1 MANQS
6 ANRKKGA
13 CCTLPGSKHGSLIFV
28 FRAKK
33 NDIRT
38 TNIYLGKENFGTSN
52 EEPGTH
58 DTTGNRRLPM
68 KIMAALDLSD
78 YADFVLIK
86 AIKTA
91 KQQNAKMDIV
101 VVAEER
107 GKEGDPADRDLISE
121 KRLRDAT
128 RAARTYQQKAF
139 AQGVKAKVRV
149 RYGKSASEEII
160 KYQQSEK
167 LDLIVLGRRSHTSRA
182 TFPMGAVAQK
192 VAAYATCTVMVVRCM
207 EKRDLAD

>member
-1 MANQS
+1 
-6 ANRKKGA
+6 
-13 CCTLPGSKHGSLIFV
+13 
-28 FRAKK
+28 
-33 NDIRT
+33 
-38 TNIYLGKENFGTSN
+38 
-52 EEPGTH
+52 
-58 DTTGNRRLPM
+58 M

-101 VVAEER
+101 VVAEGYSDER
-107 GKEGDPADRDLISE
+107 DSAERERANKKL
-121 KRLRDAT
+121 LQDAT
-128 RAARTYQQKAF
+128 RAARSYQQKAL

-149 RYGKSASEEII
+149 RSGKSTAEEII

-167 LDLIVLGRRSHTSRA
+167 LDLIVLGRRSQTRGA
-182 TFPMGAVAQK
+182 TCPMGAVAQR

-207 EKRDLAD
+207 EKPDRTDWNANSLL

>member
-1 MANQS
+1 
-6 ANRKKGA
+6 
-13 CCTLPGSKHGSLIFV
+13 
-28 FRAKK
+28 
-33 NDIRT
+33 
-38 TNIYLGKENFGTSN
+38 
-52 EEPGTH
+52 
-58 DTTGNRRLPM
+58 M

-101 VVAEER
+101 VVAEADHSDESDSAEWER
-107 GKEGDPADRDLISE
+107 VNE
-121 KRLRDAT
+121 KLLRDAT
-128 RAARTYQQKAF
+128 RAARSYQQKAL

-149 RYGKSASEEII
+149 RSGKSAAEEII
-160 KYQQSEK
+160 KYQQSEI
-167 LDLIVLGRRSHTSRA
+167 LDLIVLGRRSHTRQG

-207 EKRDLAD
+207 EKRDFIDRNANSLL

>member
-1 MANQS
+1 MYHVLKA
-6 ANRKKGA
+6 
-13 CCTLPGSKHGSLIFV
+13 TDHGINNGGLS
-28 FRAKK
+28 
-33 NDIRT
+33 
-38 TNIYLGKENFGTSN
+38 
-52 EEPGTH
+52 
-58 DTTGNRRLPM
+58 M

-101 VVAEER
+101 VVAE
-107 GKEGDPADRDLISE
+107 DRNYESDSAEWELANKKLLE
-121 KRLRDAT
+121 DTT
-128 RAARTYQQKAF
+128 RAARCYQQKAL

-149 RYGKSASEEII
+149 RSGKSAAEEII

-182 TFPMGAVAQK
+182 TFPMGAVAQR
-192 VAAYATCTVMVVRCM
+192 VAAYATCTVMVVRSL
-207 EKRDLAD
+207 EKRDLIDWNANSPL